1 MTALTPAAKVGART
15 QFPSLAN
22 TVNVL
27 LAVTVVVNV
36 AFAIGL
42 VATSGTNDPFVNI
55 GLAVAA
61 QWIPVSVF
69 WLVAART
76 SFRSLPVIFA
86 AAGVTFSAFGDTYY
100 SLAMDSDGFLAFPS
114 PADPAYLLF
123 YPLMVAALISLVRH
137 QLRGARGLVALEIA
151 VATIGASAALFAVL
165 DPVIRAAL
173 ANETALET
181 AVAIAYPLFD
191 LMLIA
196 VIAGIASVPTIAI
209 GRRWWALLTGLGIF
223 TAADVVYALMI
234 VDDTYIVGTLLDE
247 TWPLGLAFLA
257 WWVAGVA
264 RTDDARALRPRR
276 NFTVPLPA
284 FAVLAG
290 LAVLVIAT
298 RVPFSAV
305 AIVLATLTV
314 ALGAVPLVFRQA
326 MLGRALAA
334 REDAMQRLTELDQT
348 KTDMLTTVN
357 HEFRTPL
364 TSINGHVDMLLDKG
378 AGELPP
384 AAMTMLRT
392 IERNGARLQGLIDA
406 TFSASQM
413 QGFEGGFELA
423 PVDIVGLV
431 TRAVAKVKPIASR
444 RDVTLELEGT
454 EIALDVEADAAQLE
468 LALIHLIDN
477 AVKFND
483 PRGRVTITIEGA
495 RSNREVVI
503 RVTDNGMGIPADDVP
518 RLFSRFFR
526 ASNVQRAAIPGVGL
540 GLSTARHIF
549 HAHGGT
555 VTADSTIGRG
565 TTMTV
570 KLPAARPARG
580 KSH

>member
-1 MTALTPAAKVGART
+1 
-15 QFPSLAN
+15 
-22 TVNVL
+22 
-27 LAVTVVVNV
+27 
-36 AFAIGL
+36 
-42 VATSGTNDPFVNI
+42 
-55 GLAVAA
+55 
-61 QWIPVSVF
+61 VSVF

-100 SLAMDSDGFLAFPS
+100 SFAMDSHGFLTFPS
-114 PADPAYLLF
+114 LADPAYLLF
-123 YPLMVAALISLVRH
+123 YPLMVAALVALVRH

-165 DPVIRAAL
+165 DPLIRDAL
-173 ANETALET
+173 ASDTALES
-181 AVAIAYPLFD
+181 AVAVAYPLFD

-196 VIAGIASVPTIAI
+196 AIAGIASVPTISI
-209 GRRWWALLTGLGIF
+209 GRRWWALLIGLGIY
-223 TAADVVYALMI
+223 TAADIVYAFM
-234 VDDTYIVGTLLDE
+234 VANDTYIVGTLLDE
-247 TWPLGLAFLA
+247 TWPLGLAFIT
-257 WWVAGVA
+257 WWAVGAPHA
-264 RTDDARALRPRR
+264 EDAPSRRPRR
-276 NFTVPLPA
+276 DFTVPLPA

-326 MLGRALAA
+326 MLGRALTA
-334 REDAMQRLTELDQT
+334 REEAMQRLTELDQT

-364 TSINGHVDMLLDKG
+364 TSINGHVDLLLDDG

-384 AAMTMLRT
+384 AAITMLRT
-392 IERNGARLQGLIDA
+392 IQRNGARLQGLIDA
-406 TFSASQM
+406 TFSASQL
-413 QGFEGGFELA
+413 EGLESGFELA

-431 TRAVAKVKPIASR
+431 TRAVAKVKPVASR

-454 EIALDVEADAAQLE
+454 EVALDVEADAAQLE
-468 LALIHLIDN
+468 LALVHLIDN

-483 PRGRVTITIEGA
+483 PRGRVTIAVEGA
-495 RSNREVVI
+495 RSKREVVI
-503 RVTDNGMGIPADDVP
+503 RVRDNGMGIPADDVP

-570 KLPAARPARG
+570 KLPAARAATK
-580 KSH
+580 KSR